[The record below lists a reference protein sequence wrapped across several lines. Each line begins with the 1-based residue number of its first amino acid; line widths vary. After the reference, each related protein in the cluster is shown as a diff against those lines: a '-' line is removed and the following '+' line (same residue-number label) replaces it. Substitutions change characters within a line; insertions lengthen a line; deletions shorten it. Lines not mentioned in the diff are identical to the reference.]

1 VVQTDVIHGYAT
13 ALLQVA
19 AAEDQVDRVVDE
31 LYRFAKAVDQ
41 NNELRAALTDI
52 AIPLE
57 RKHAVV
63 TELLGKKASPV
74 TTNIVEFIVGQGRA
88 RELSEIVETL
98 AEQAAHSRDKVLAEV
113 RLPIAI
119 DDELRGKLAK
129 ALSAATGKDVE
140 LKVVVDE
147 SVVGGVYAKVGDQV
161 IDATVRRRL
170 EDLKEQLAKTR
181 G

>member
-1 VVQTDVIHGYAT
+1 MSDVIHGYAT

-41 NNELRAALTDI
+41 NNELRSALTDI

-57 RKHAVV
+57 RKNAVIND
-63 TELLGKKASPV
+63 LLGNKASPV
-74 TTNIVEFIVGQGRA
+74 TTNIVEFVVGQGRA
-88 RELSEIVETL
+88 RELSDIVETL
-98 AEQAAHSRDKVLAEV
+98 AEQAARARDKVLAEV
-113 RLPIAI
+113 RVPVSL
-119 DDELRGKLAK
+119 DEELQRKLAK
-129 ALSAATGKDVE
+129 ALSAATGKDVD

-170 EDLKEQLAKTR
+170 EDLREQLAKAR